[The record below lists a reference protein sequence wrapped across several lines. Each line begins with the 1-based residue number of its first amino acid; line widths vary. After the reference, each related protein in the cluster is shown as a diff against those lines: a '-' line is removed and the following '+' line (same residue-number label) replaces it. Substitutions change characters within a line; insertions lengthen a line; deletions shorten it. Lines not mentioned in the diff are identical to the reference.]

1 MYVYTLLDT
10 LPNVQE
16 EESTLWIY
24 GVMGFIKLLA
34 GEYLLVITE
43 RESIG
48 SIHDKNIF
56 RVGAFQILPLARNL
70 DKLTEEEVKGQW
82 RGGMNKYTKTLLEIT
97 RAILCQL
104 AGITSSNEYVL
115 LFL

>member
-1 MYVYTLLDT
+1 
-10 LPNVQE
+10 
-16 EESTLWIY
+16 
-24 GVMGFIKLLA
+24 MGFIKLLA

-82 RGGMNKYTKTLLEIT
+82 REIWTNTKTLLEIT
-97 RAILCQL
+97 RAILCQFT
-104 AGITSSNEYVL
+104 GISSSNEYVL
-115 LFL
+115 LFLRLRLDSIHAKTASVEFK